1 MTFTVFAMSHPTPPT
16 GPFLDAD
23 LVRGAQS
30 GDSLAL
36 GLLLQQHE
44 AGMRAVA
51 LGILGHSPD
60 SDDAVQDATL
70 TAVSRI
76 GELRDP
82 ALVGP
87 WLRAITRNRCL
98 MQLRARRELPVADG
112 LPGVSGD
119 PTPEEVIDRHALRDW
134 IWQSIEELSEPLRV
148 VVMLRYFSNIASYE
162 EIAAICDI
170 PVGTVRSRLNQ
181 ARGKLAAALRDTA
194 VRAHA
199 DAGKLM
205 QARRAEAIDMLAAA
219 ERGKFGEFLADR
231 WAPDM
236 DYITG
241 RGVHG
246 DRRRIF
252 NAMDSDIAAGVRQ
265 RHVSTVASQNL
276 TIWQMEIISPPGD
289 PHHCPP
295 GVIYLLSLRGDQVR
309 RLRLF
314 HPGRDVAEKFPGLG
328 T

>member
-1 MTFTVFAMSHPTPPT
+1 MPRPIPPRYAAA
-16 GPFLDAD
+16 GSFSDAE

-30 GDSLAL
+30 GDSLSL

-51 LGILGHSPD
+51 LAILGHSPD
-60 SDDAVQDATL
+60 SEDAVQDATL

-82 ALVGP
+82 SLVGP

-98 MQLRARRELPVADG
+98 MQLRARRELPMAAD
-112 LPGVSGD
+112 LPGISGE

-134 IWQSIEELSEPLRV
+134 IWQSIEELSEPLRL
-148 VVMLRYFSNIASYE
+148 VVMLRYFTNISSYDQ
-162 EIAAICDI
+162 IATICEI

-181 ARGKLAAALRDTA
+181 ARGKLAAALQATA

-199 DAGKLM
+199 DAGRLM
-205 QARRAEAIDMLAAA
+205 QARRIEAIDMLAAA

-236 DYITG
+236 EYITG
-241 RGVHG
+241 RGVRG

-276 TIWQMEIISPPGD
+276 TIWQMEIINPSSD

-295 GVIYLLSLRGDQVR
+295 GVIYVLSMRADQVQ

-314 HPGRDVAEKFPGLG
+314 HPGRDVSKKFPTLG